1 MLLSDES
8 FSFEGSDN
16 DNSSG
21 ISLEEAY
28 YLGLEVFSYRFQQ
41 LKESEKKAFIRR
53 LDSIK

>member
-1 MLLSDES
+1 MLLSNES

-16 DNSSG
+16 DNSSD

-28 YLGLEVFSYRFQQ
+28 HLGLEVFIYRFHQ
-41 LKESEKKAFIRR
+41 LKESEKKAFISR